1 MAINLDPDEIEI
13 DSTEEPEEEEQDT
26 IDYQISSYPSDMTL
40 QVYQSKWKA
49 DQLLIP
55 EFQREYVWDQTRA
68 SKLIESFLLGLPV
81 PGVFLYKERS
91 TKKLQ
96 VIDGQQR
103 ILSAVRFLE
112 GRFDNRVF
120 CLKNVNPK
128 WEGKTFQEL
137 PERDQL
143 QLQDAVLR
151 ATIVQQLDPDDN
163 SSVYHIFER
172 LNTGGVKLSPM
183 EVRKCVYAGT
193 FSTLL
198 EELNKDGCWRAIF
211 GRDGRDKRLRDV
223 ELILRFFAMRDGW
236 QTYEKPMKSFL
247 NNFMIEKKRLD
258 ELDAEKARDNTEKA
272 GDLFKQT
279 CADVIAQL
287 GEKPFHL
294 RKGTLNPGLLDT
306 VMVMMSFAGEKGIT
320 DSKARYDALLSD
332 QTFLDSVVTRSTS
345 DTKTVRQRFEYA
357 QRIMLG

>member
-1 MAINLDPDEIEI
+1 MVTDLDPNEVAI
-13 DSTEEPEEEEQDT
+13 DPTEEPEEEEQDT
-26 IDYQISSYPSDMTL
+26 ISYEISSYPSDMTL
-40 QVYQSKWKA
+40 QVYQGKWKA
-49 DQLLIP
+49 EQLLIP

-91 TKKLQ
+91 TNKLL

-103 ILSAVRFLE
+103 ILSAVRFFE
-112 GRFDNRVF
+112 GRFGSQAF

-137 PERDQL
+137 PESDQL
-143 QLQDAVLR
+143 DLQDATLR

-163 SSVYHIFER
+163 SSIYHIFER
-172 LNTGGVKLSPM
+172 LNTGSVRLSPM
-183 EVRKCVYAGT
+183 EIRKCVYAGP

-198 EELNKDGCWRAIF
+198 EELNDDGCWRAIF
-211 GRDGRDKRLRDV
+211 GRDERDKRLRDV

-236 QTYEKPMKSFL
+236 HTYEKPMKSFL
-247 NNFMIEKKRLD
+247 NNFMIGKKHSAQLD
-258 ELDAEKARDNTEKA
+258 VEQARDIFER
-272 GDLFKQT
+272 T
-279 CADVIAQL
+279 CADVRNQL

-294 RKGTLNPGLLDT
+294 RQGRLNPGLLDT
-306 VMVMMSFAGEKGIT
+306 VMVMMSFAKEKGIT
-320 DSKARYDALLSD
+320 DSKARYDSLLSD
-332 QTFLDSVVTRSTS
+332 QTFLNSVVTHSTS
-345 DTKTVRQRFEYA
+345 DTKMVRQRFEQA

>member
-1 MAINLDPDEIEI
+1 MVTNLDPNEIEI

-26 IDYQISSYPSDMTL
+26 IGYQISSYPSDMTL
-40 QVYQSKWKA
+40 QVYQGKWKA
-49 DQLLIP
+49 EQLLIP

-81 PGVFLYKERS
+81 PGVFLYKERA
-91 TKKLQ
+91 TNKFQ

-120 CLKNVNPK
+120 FLKNVNPK

-137 PERDQL
+137 PEYDQL

-183 EVRKCVYAGT
+183 EIRKCVYAST

-198 EELNKDGCWRAIF
+198 EELNQDASWRAIF
-211 GRDGRDKRLRDV
+211 GRDARDKRLRDV
-223 ELILRFFAMRDGW
+223 ELVLRFFAMRGGW

-247 NNFMIEKKRLD
+247 NNFMIGKKQLG
-258 ELDAEKARDNTEKA
+258 EPDAEKARCI
-272 GDLFKQT
+272 FKQT
-279 CADVIAQL
+279 CADVINQF

-294 RKGTLNPGLLDT
+294 RSGTLNPGLLDA

-345 DTKTVRQRFEYA
+345 DTKMVRQRFEHA

>member
-1 MAINLDPDEIEI
+1 MVTNLDPNEIEI

-26 IDYQISSYPSDMTL
+26 IGYQISSYPSDMTL
-40 QVYQSKWKA
+40 QVYQGKWKA
-49 DQLLIP
+49 EQLLIP

-91 TKKLQ
+91 TNKFQ

-137 PERDQL
+137 PEYDQL

-163 SSVYHIFER
+163 SSIYHIFER

-183 EVRKCVYAGT
+183 EIRKCVYAGT

-198 EELNKDGCWRAIF
+198 EELNQDASWRAIF
-211 GRDGRDKRLRDV
+211 GRDARDKRLRDV

-236 QTYEKPMKSFL
+236 KTYEKPMKSFL
-247 NNFMIEKKRLD
+247 NNFMIGKKQLG
-258 ELDAEKARDNTEKA
+258 EPDAEKARCI
-272 GDLFKQT
+272 FKQT
-279 CADVIAQL
+279 CADVINQF

-294 RKGTLNPGLLDT
+294 RSGTLNPGLLDA

-320 DSKARYDALLSD
+320 DSKARYDVLLSD

-345 DTKTVRQRFEYA
+345 DTKMVRQRFEHA

>member
-1 MAINLDPDEIEI
+1 MVPSLDPNEIEI

-26 IDYQISSYPSDMTL
+26 IGYQISSYPSDMTL
-40 QVYQSKWKA
+40 QVYQGKWKA
-49 DQLLIP
+49 EQLLIP

-91 TKKLQ
+91 TNKFQ

-137 PERDQL
+137 PEYDQL
-143 QLQDAVLR
+143 QLQDADLR

-163 SSVYHIFER
+163 ASVYHIFER

-183 EVRKCVYAGT
+183 EIRKCVYAGT
-193 FSTLL
+193 FSALL
-198 EELNKDGCWRAIF
+198 EELNKDDCWRAIF
-211 GRDGRDKRLRDV
+211 GRDGRDKRLRDI

-247 NNFMIEKKRLD
+247 NNFMIGKKHLD
-258 ELDAEKARDNTEKA
+258 EPNVERARDI
-272 GDLFKQT
+272 FKQT
-279 CADVIAQL
+279 CTDVINQL

-294 RKGTLNPGLLDT
+294 RQGTLNPGLLDT
-306 VMVMMSFAGEKGIT
+306 VMVMMSFAEEKGIT

-332 QTFLDSVVTRSTS
+332 RTFLDSVVTRSTS
-345 DTKTVRQRFEYA
+345 DTKMVRQRFEHA
-357 QRIMLG
+357 QRIMLGQC